1 MTKILKLSLILIL
14 IFQILIAS
22 GFELAHD
29 EAYYWLYS
37 RHLDWGYFDHP
48 PAVGLIIRLFSF
60 LPHSEVSV
68 RLGFILLQ
76 IVAAIL
82 LIREVPK
89 NRQFTALILFFAF
102 PLASFGGLLALP
114 DLPLLFMTTV
124 FCVLLKRYLE
134 KGDDFSVYGLTA
146 AIPLLLYSKYHGI
159 LVVFFTI
166 VAVPSLLQR
175 KSFWLIAA
183 GSVAIFWNHVLWQ
196 YKHDFS
202 TLRYHFLERPKS
214 EFDLKRLFEY
224 TMTQIFLAGLF
235 VGPVVWWITLKIKT
249 QTQFERA
256 LKFISIG
263 TVVFF
268 FISTFSKK
276 FEANWTI
283 FLAAPLILLTIKS
296 ALWDKKWIKVSL
308 GVSFGIVMLARIL
321 FVFEPET
328 IKIRRLSEFHGWK
341 NWAQMVNE
349 KCDGP
354 IMANSYQI
362 ASKLSFYLNRP
373 IHALNFNSR
382 KNQFDYWLHDETYY
396 LTPEVCYVTDKKKEF
411 PGELILTPDG
421 KKLHVVKD
429 FKPSSLSVKVRD
441 VQ

>member
-14 IFQILIAS
+14 IYQVLIAS

-37 RHLDWGYFDHP
+37 KHLDWGYFDHP
-48 PAVGLIIRLFSF
+48 PVVGLIIRFFSF
-60 LPHSEVSV
+60 LPHSEVAV

-76 IVAAIL
+76 ILAAIL

-124 FCVLLKRYLE
+124 YCVLLKRYLE
-134 KGDDFSVYGLTA
+134 KGDDYSVYGLTA

-166 VAVPSLLQR
+166 LAVPTLLKR
-175 KSFWLIAA
+175 KSFWLIAL
-183 GSVAIFWNHVLWQ
+183 GSLAIFWNHVLWQ

-214 EFDLKRLFEY
+214 DFDLKRLLEY
-224 TMTQIFLAGLF
+224 SLTQIFLAGLF
-235 VGPVVWWITLKIKT
+235 VGPIVWWITLKIKT
-249 QTQFERA
+249 ATQFERA

-263 TVVFF
+263 TFVFF

-276 FEANWTI
+276 FEANWTV
-283 FLAAPLILLTIKS
+283 FLTAPLILLTIES
-296 ALWDKKWIKVSL
+296 YLWDKKWVKVTL
-308 GVSFGIVMLARIL
+308 GFSFGIVMVARVL
-321 FVFEPET
+321 FLFEPET
-328 IKIRRLSEFHGWK
+328 IRMRRLKEFHGWK
-341 NWAQMVNE
+341 QWAQTVNE
-349 KCDGP
+349 KCQEP

-373 IHALNFNSR
+373 IHALNYHSR
-382 KNQFDYWLHDETYY
+382 KNQFDYWMHDKDYY
-396 LTPEVCYVTDKKKEF
+396 LTSEVCYVTDKKREF

-421 KKLHVVKD
+421 KKLHIVKG
-429 FKPSSLSVKVRD
+429 FKPSSLSAKVRD